1 MMMLITLFS
10 YASNSSEDSL
20 QFRMLYR
27 NEVGCKVNLPP
38 FGFLKSSHTVEY
50 CTVCLLVMERGVDI
64 VVGGGDL
71 FKVHGWLHQ
80 GRTCRDAV
88 SSPQRI
94 YRSKMTSI
102 FSQNPTLLQFVITG
116 CVDIKFELVKFGEY
130 INRDSIKVQ
139 SYSSIMSDGEKQTL
153 DGRPNLKREVNQD

>member
-1 MMMLITLFS
+1 MMHERCQLSPWM
-10 YASNSSEDSL
+10 E
-20 QFRMLYR
+20 
-27 NEVGCKVNLPP
+27 G
-38 FGFLKSSHTVEY
+38 
-50 CTVCLLVMERGVDI
+50 LVSCCFVWGG
-64 VVGGGDL
+64 GGGDL
-71 FKVHGWLHQ
+71 FKVQGWLHQ

-94 YRSKMTSI
+94 CRSKKTSI

-139 SYSSIMSDGEKQTL
+139 S
-153 DGRPNLKREVNQD
+153 